1 MEINLVKMKTIKY
14 ILIVSYCLVG
24 ILSGSAQIGYQV
36 SLLNNATGEARA
48 NERVKVTV
56 KITDSDGNIVCEE
69 NKNETS
75 NDFGVVSMSVGD
87 SDTFSNAD
95 WTKLPFFIEASVD
108 GRLIGKSQ
116 LLSVP
121 VAEYAKKTGVLTKEL
136 LCSKE
141 WKCEKDTEYEY
152 VIHTFDVNGNVT
164 EIYKYKGEPQHH
176 EVGKYTIDGNMVYIA
191 MEREMSVMHYSSEW
205 NCLFR
210 SFGLI
215 FK

>member
-1 MEINLVKMKTIKY
+1 MRN
-14 ILIVSYCLVG
+14 IVFIFIFLLS

-121 VAEYAKKTGVLTKEL
+121 VAEYAKKTGILTKDL
-136 LCSKE
+136 LCSKNWIHDGKYDKDILIFKNDNTVE
-141 WKCEKDTEYEY
+141 ATSFEKDYDNYDISTG
-152 VIHTFDVNGNVT
+152 V
-164 EIYKYKGEPQHH
+164 
-176 EVGKYTIDGNMVYIA
+176 YTIDGNIISIIFDSGSGEFYHYNEVYD
-191 MEREMSVMHYSSEW
+191 
-205 NCLFR
+205 CLIND
-210 SFGLI
+210 GYI
-215 FK
+215 WK